1 MKKKSSKNISKIKTL
16 SSFKGVP
23 FNDTLESFLDTHQ
36 ISEDVECYQLLFC
49 PYGNGTSFADLNKIE
64 FSSRVVILNIMDS
77 LIDQYDNL
85 DIEQITQFCKNH
97 SEHNFIIFNVHL
109 DLQQQFNIPN
119 LYFDTIIPTSFASKF
134 FPVEKKEI
142 SNRWISLNRNTK
154 LHKVLAVC
162 YLLSKDYY
170 RNGDI
175 SFKMD
180 VQTLSRFHQYKNIAK
195 VATLSNELKR
205 NLMKGFIRFKE
216 KDFNLLSIDDFA
228 KSDDRVADNYNT
240 NIKPVYEN
248 IGIEIIPGSIFFEK
262 SPLLSEK
269 ELQPIYGQNFPI
281 YLNGPGMVKGI
292 KKFLDIDIFDDIIDH
307 SYDEIENPFERLAAA
322 IDRNEDLLNGST
334 NISELWH
341 DNEKRFK
348 DNIDRVDNFMH
359 DQTCQKTYNHGKI
372 KKALEHFKVSVADK
386 V

>member
-1 MKKKSSKNISKIKTL
+1 MKKKSSKNISRINTL
-16 SSFKGVP
+16 SSFVGVP
-23 FNDTLESFLDTHQ
+23 FNDTLESFLDTHE
-36 ISEDVECYQLLFC
+36 IGENIECYQLLYC
-49 PYGNGTSFADLNKIE
+49 PYASGTSFNDLNQIE

-77 LIDQYDNL
+77 IVDEYDNL
-85 DIEQITQFCKNH
+85 DIKQITQFCKNH
-97 SEHNFIIFNVHL
+97 SEQNFIIFNVHL
-109 DLQQQFNIPN
+109 DLQKQFNIPN
-119 LYFDTIIPTSFASKF
+119 LYFDSIIPTSFASNF
-134 FPVEKKEI
+134 TPVEKKEI

-154 LHKVLAVC
+154 LHKILAIC

-175 SFKMD
+175 SVRMD
-180 VQTLSRFHQYKNIAK
+180 ESTLSTFPQYKNISD
-195 VATLSNELKR
+195 VAILSNELKR
-205 NLMKGFIRFKE
+205 TLTKGFTRFKE

-228 KSDDRVADNYNT
+228 KNDDRVANNYNT
-240 NIKPVYEN
+240 NIKPAYEN
-248 IGIEIIPGSIFFEK
+248 VGIEIIPGSIFFER

-269 ELQPIYGQNFPI
+269 ELQSIYGQNFPI

-292 KKFLDIDIFDDIIDH
+292 KSYLDIDTFDDIIDH

-322 IDRNEDLLNGST
+322 IDRNETLLNGST

-348 DNIDRVDNFMH
+348 DNVDRLDNFMH
-359 DQTCQKTYNHGKI
+359 DKTCQRTYNHGKI
-372 KKALEHFKVSVADK
+372 KKALEHFKVSVSDK